1 MKLSSIDLTD
11 QCPIDPRFAFGKLA
25 DDAPMA
31 LSDNVSPHLIWENA
45 PPRTR
50 SFAILCMDPDVP
62 SEADDVNQ
70 EGRVLPADMPRADF
84 CHWVMT
90 DIPPDVTE
98 LQTGQ
103 CSDGV
108 TPGGKKNPPGPAG
121 ARQGLN
127 DYTGFLAGD
136 ADMAGQYFG
145 YDGPCPP
152 WNDERVHR
160 YIFTV
165 YALDV
170 EHLELADDF
179 TASDALKIMQ
189 GHVLAEASLTGTYTL
204 NPSVKNR
211 ESAQ

>member
-11 QCPIDPRFAFGKLA
+11 QQPIDPRFAFGKIA

-31 LSDNVSPHLIWENA
+31 LSDNVSPHLAWEDA
-45 PPRTR
+45 PARTR
-50 SFAILCMDPDVP
+50 SFVLLCIDPDVP
-62 SEADDVNQ
+62 SKADDVNQ
-70 EGRVLPADMPRADF
+70 EGRVLPADMPRVDF
-84 CHWVMT
+84 CHWAMV

-108 TPGGKKNPPGPAG
+108 TPGGKKHPPGPAG

-127 DYTGFLAGD
+127 DYTGFLAGNP
-136 ADMAGQYFG
+136 DMAGQYFG

-152 WNDERVHR
+152 WNDALLHHYV
-160 YIFTV
+160 FTV

-170 EHLELADDF
+170 ERLELPAEF
-179 TASDALKIMQ
+179 SAPEVLKAIQ

-204 NPSVKNR
+204 NPSVK
-211 ESAQ
+211 A